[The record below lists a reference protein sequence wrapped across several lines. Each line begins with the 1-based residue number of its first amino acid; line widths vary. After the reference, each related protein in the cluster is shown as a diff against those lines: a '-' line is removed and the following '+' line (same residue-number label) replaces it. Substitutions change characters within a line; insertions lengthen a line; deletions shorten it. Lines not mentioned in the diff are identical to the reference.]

1 MFTKIIVF
9 FSENKYKKNAYLKSS
24 RFALLFIF
32 LFTFAVSALAAP
44 PVFLNENTASAKNN
58 LLADVIVSGKVTNS
72 NGEPLSG
79 ATVYVQGNNN
89 RATKT
94 DGDGLFTLSVPDNA
108 VLVVSFVGYTNATE
122 NVNGRTVINFILS
135 QLNSQL
141 DEVVVIGYGTA
152 NKRDLT
158 GSIAKVAGKEV
169 ADKPNTNPVASLQS
183 KVAGLSVVNNGT
195 PGAAPDV
202 RIRGTISIGSVS
214 PLYVVD
220 GIFNDNIDYIN
231 PNDIESIEIL
241 KDPSS
246 LAIFGVR
253 GAAGVIA
260 VTTKKAKAGQMII
273 NFNST
278 VGFKKLTDKIQL
290 ADSGLFRTLYEE
302 EKANIGITSPFDYS
316 KFNSNTD
323 WIDAVTRTGF
333 YNANNISLSSST
345 QKNKF
350 NMGAGYT
357 TDEGIVR
364 REKLEKIQFSFNDEL
379 TLTKSLKVGFNFNGV
394 RTDAPFSGGFLDQA
408 RKVIPFVSSG
418 TIPVYVKNPYGP
430 DSLNQNVYYALP
442 SIQNSGVVNPL
453 VEIENEYNTTINR
466 EYRTVA
472 SVFAELKIVKDLSL
486 RSTVYADISNVNY
499 RHYEPLY
506 YAYDVEGGTPYLEGK
521 TSSVNESD
529 DTYRKFQ
536 QDHILNYKKKVGVHN
551 FNVTAGFTTYFFSR
565 FGRSGSVKQSATG
578 DPIPNDKRFWYI
590 SNGFGDPLSQ
600 LSSSSQNERSTVS
613 GLFRVL
619 YNYQNKYFLNGSYR
633 KDASSQ
639 ISPNNRWQD
648 FWAVGAAWD
657 ISKEDF
663 MSNQKTFD
671 FLKLKGS
678 VGVLGNQNTYGYDY
692 PYYPSLRSGEA
703 AVFGNLIYNA
713 YSQAYLPNPNLKWET
728 VLASE
733 VGVEMVLL
741 DNRLNV
747 EANYFN
753 KKTRDLMTFI
763 PGVNGVA
770 NGLDNIGSIRNSGIE
785 LSAGWRQKITDD
797 FSFTVN
803 GNLTTYKNKV
813 LELASKEFSI
823 SSGLSRTTVGLPI
836 GYFYG
841 YIVDGIYQTTADILT
856 SPENAVFSSYGVGDF
871 KYRDIN
877 DDGKITTDDRTIIG
891 NPTPDFT
898 YGGSINFQYKG
909 LDLGVDV
916 GGVYGNEIYRNWGGT
931 ETPFQRVNYPA
942 FKVNRWNGEGT
953 SNWDPIL
960 AQSHRINYEPSTYGI
975 EDGSYFRIRNIQLG
989 YNFSQNLISRA
1000 KIKNLRAFA
1009 NVQNLKTWKNN
1020 SGYTTEY
1027 GGGALSFGIDNAGG
1041 AIPMVTTFGVNVT
1054 F

>member
-9 FSENKYKKNAYLKSS
+9 FNENRLKQKPALKNS
-24 RFALLFIF
+24 RVALLLTLILSFSF
-32 LFTFAVSALAAP
+32 SAFAAP
-44 PVFLNENTASAKNN
+44 PASLLEKSITTNNN
-58 LLADVIVSGKVTNS
+58 LWADIIVSGKVTDS
-72 NGEPLSG
+72 KGEPLQG
-79 ATVYVQGNNN
+79 ATVYVKGDNGK
-89 RATKT
+89 ATKT
-94 DGDGLFTLSVPDNA
+94 DADGRFSLSVPDNA
-108 VLVVSFVGYTNATE
+108 VLVVSFIGYQSASET
-122 NVNGRTVINFILS
+122 VNGRTVINFTVNQVS
-135 QLNSQL
+135 EKL

-158 GSIAKVAGKEV
+158 GSIAKVSGKEI
-169 ADKPNTNPVASLQS
+169 ADKPNTNPVSSLQS

-195 PGAAPDV
+195 PGGTPDV

-220 GIFNDNIDYIN
+220 GIFNDNINYLN

-260 VTTKKAKAGQMII
+260 ITTKKARAGQMMV

-278 VGFKKLTDKIQL
+278 VGLKRLTDKIQL
-290 ADSGLFRTLYEE
+290 ADSGLFRKLYEE
-302 EKANIGITSPFDYS
+302 EKINIGITSPFDYS

-333 YNANNISLSSST
+333 YSASNISLSSSSE
-345 QKNKF
+345 KNKF

-357 TDEGIVR
+357 TDEGIIR

-379 TLTKSLKVGFNFNGV
+379 KLNKMLKVGFNFNGV
-394 RTDAPFSGGFLDQA
+394 RSDAPFSGGFLDQA
-408 RKVIPFVSSG
+408 RKVIPFVSAETKS
-418 TIPVYVKNPYGP
+418 VYVKNPYGP
-430 DSLNQNVYYALP
+430 DSSNQNIYYALP

-453 VEIENEYNTTINR
+453 IEIENEYNTTINR

-472 SVFAELKIVKDLSL
+472 SVFAELQIAKDLSL

-506 YAYDVEGGTPYLEGK
+506 YAYDVESGAPYLEGK
-521 TSSVNESD
+521 TTSVNEGD

-536 QDHILNYKKKVGVHN
+536 QDHILNYKKKVGAHS
-551 FNVTAGFTTYFFSR
+551 FNATAGFTTYYFSH
-565 FGRSGSVKQSATG
+565 FGRGASVKQSATG
-578 DPIPNDKRFWYI
+578 DPIPNNKRFWYI
-590 SNGFGDPLSQ
+590 DNGFGDPLSQ
-600 LSSSSQNERSTVS
+600 KSSSSQNERSTVS
-613 GLFRVL
+613 GLFRLL
-619 YNYQNKYFLNGSYR
+619 YSYQNKYFVNGSFR

-639 ISPNNRWQD
+639 ISPKNRWQD

-657 ISKEDF
+657 ITKENF
-663 MSNQKTFD
+663 MANQKVFNY
-671 FLKLKGS
+671 LKLKGS

-692 PYYPSLRSGEA
+692 PYYPALRSGEA
-703 AVFGNLIYNA
+703 AVFGDLVYNA
-713 YSQAYLPNPNLKWET
+713 YSQAYLPNPNLKWES

-741 DNRLNV
+741 ENRLNV
-747 EANYFN
+747 EVNYFN

-763 PGVNGVA
+763 PGVSGVS

-785 LSAGWRQKITDD
+785 LSAGWKQKVNED
-797 FSFTVN
+797 FSFTVS

-813 LELASKEFSI
+813 LELATKEFSI

-841 YIVDGIYQTTADILT
+841 YIVDGIYQTNADILT

-871 KYRDIN
+871 KYRDVN
-877 DDGKITTDDRTIIG
+877 GDGKITTDDRTLIG

-898 YGGSINFQYKG
+898 YGGSINFNYKG
-909 LDLGVDV
+909 LDLGIDV

-931 ETPFQRVNYPA
+931 ETPFQRVNYAA
-942 FKVNRWNGEGT
+942 FKANRWHGEGT

-989 YNFSQNLISRA
+989 YNFGQSLISRA

-1027 GGGALSFGIDNAGG
+1027 GGGALSFGVDNAGG
-1041 AIPMVTTFGVNVT
+1041 AIPIVTTFGVNVT

>member
-9 FSENKYKKNAYLKSS
+9 FSENKYKRKSTLKSY
-24 RFALLFIF
+24 RVTLLFIF
-32 LFTFAVSALAAP
+32 LFSFAAGAIAAP
-44 PVFLNENTASAKNN
+44 PAFLLENASKAKNS
-58 LLADVIVSGKVTNS
+58 LWADVIVSGKVTNS
-72 NGEPLSG
+72 NGDPLAG
-79 ATVYVQGNNN
+79 ATVFVQGNNN

-108 VLVVSFVGYTNATE
+108 VLVVSFVGYTSANET
-122 NVNGRTVINFILS
+122 VNGRTVINFTLT
-135 QLNSQL
+135 QLDAKL

-158 GSIAKVAGKEV
+158 GSIAKVSGKEV

-195 PGAAPDV
+195 PGSAPDV

-220 GIFNDNIDYIN
+220 GVFNDNINYIN

-260 VTTKKAKAGQMII
+260 ITTKKAKAGQMII

-290 ADSGLFRTLYEE
+290 ADTGLFRTLYEE

-357 TDEGIVR
+357 TDEGIVK

-379 TLTKSLKVGFNFNGV
+379 TLNKVLKVGFNFNGV

-408 RKVIPFVSSG
+408 RKVIPFVSAG

-430 DSLNQNVYYALP
+430 DSLNQNIYYALP

-472 SVFAELKIVKDLSL
+472 SVFGELQIVKDLSL

-521 TSSVNESD
+521 TTSVNESD

-536 QDHILNYKKKVGVHN
+536 QDHILNYKKKVGAHS
-551 FNVTAGFTTYFFSR
+551 FNATAGFTTYYFSH

-590 SNGFGDPLSQ
+590 SNGFGDALSQ
-600 LSSSSQNERSTVS
+600 KSSSSQNERSTVS
-613 GLFRVL
+613 GLFRLL
-619 YNYQNKYFLNGSYR
+619 YNYQNKYFINGSYR

-657 ISKEDF
+657 LSKENF
-663 MSNQKTFD
+663 MSTQKTFD
-671 FLKLKGS
+671 YLKLKGS
-678 VGVLGNQNTYGYDY
+678 IGVLGNQNTYGYDY

-703 AVFGNLIYNA
+703 AVFGDLVYNA

-785 LSAGWRQKITDD
+785 LAAGWKQKVNDD
-797 FSFTVN
+797 FSFTVS

-813 LELASKEFSI
+813 LELATKEFSI

-841 YIVDGIYQTTADILT
+841 YIVEGIYQTTADILT

-871 KYRDIN
+871 KYKDITG
-877 DDGKITTDDRTIIG
+877 DGKITTDDRTIIG

-931 ETPFQRVNYPA
+931 ETPFQRVNYAA

-975 EDGSYFRIRNIQLG
+975 EDGSYFRIRNVQLG
-989 YNFSQNLISRA
+989 YNFGQSLISRA

-1027 GGGALSFGIDNAGG
+1027 GGDALSFGVDNAGG